1 MEEKKG
7 QGTLYLVIGIATLV
21 VAIIGATFAY
31 FSAQATAKG
40 DKIQGGT
47 NDVGASLDLTVNR
60 VLFGATAEETAE
72 YKNLV
77 PAQLTLSNEGIAKV
91 INNKCV
97 AGGYTGCHLYKIT
110 AKSTQD
116 LPAADLLLQSF
127 NTESVVDTSAWKFVV
142 FTATENAGEEN
153 TTTYTV
159 NNIITGTENAQD
171 FATSDATKDAK
182 TAPFGYNIHKS
193 EQGTSAGMTANKAY
207 DYYLLIYLADNNQIQ
222 NPGAEDTENQQYSA
236 TGTYSGS
243 VVLNAAGGKVV
254 ANFSSSV

>member
-47 NDVGASLDLTVNR
+47 NDVGASLNLTVNR

-142 FTATENAGEEN
+142 FTADEATSEAG
-153 TTTYTV
+153 TTYTV
-159 NNIITGTENAQD
+159 KSLVTGTEAAQD
-171 FATSDATKDAK
+171 FKTSDATKDAI
-182 TAPFGYNIHKS
+182 TAPYGYNIHKS

-207 DYYLLIYLADNNQIQ
+207 DYYLLIYLADNDQIQ
-222 NPGAEDTENQQYSA
+222 NPGAEDAENQQYSA

-254 ANFSSSV
+254 ANFNATA